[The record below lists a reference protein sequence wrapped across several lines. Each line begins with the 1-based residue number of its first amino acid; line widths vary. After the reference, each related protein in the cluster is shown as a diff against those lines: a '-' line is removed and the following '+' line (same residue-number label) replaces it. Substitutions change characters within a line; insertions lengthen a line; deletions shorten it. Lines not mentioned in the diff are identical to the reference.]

1 MNTLEPKL
9 LKELINADYDSL
21 MGFRVRRILMICSNY
36 DAFILEEDGQIETRI
51 YKEYIDLNLS
61 TPPTFLWAQT
71 SAEAREMLQTTVGID
86 MIICMY
92 NTGDN
97 DFNNLN
103 LYYNGGKTNT
113 GAGLL
118 AAPLYFVR
126 SGYVN
131 NTSIGNFGSSG
142 YYWSS
147 TVNSTTNAYFL
158 YFNSGNV
165 NPANSTNRN
174 YGFSVRCIAR

>member
-1 MNTLEPKL
+1 MNTIEPKL

-51 YKEYIDLNLS
+51 YNEYIDLNLS

-97 DFNNLN
+97 DVFS
-103 LYYNGGKTNT
+103 
-113 GAGLL
+113 L
-118 AAPLYFVR
+118 ASDLK
-126 SGYVN
+126 
-131 NTSIGNFGSSG
+131 
-142 YYWSS
+142 
-147 TVNSTTNAYFL
+147 
-158 YFNSGNV
+158 
-165 NPANSTNRN
+165 
-174 YGFSVRCIAR
+174 